1 MKFRLTRPALRDLAE
16 IGRYT
21 REQWG
26 KEQARDYGTAITAR
40 LKWLCRNEPLW
51 RERPELDVGIF
62 SYPHQSHVIVFRR
75 CRIGI
80 EILRIL
86 HRRMDPARHLE
97 NGEPE

>member
-1 MKFRLTRPALRDLAE
+1 MQKFTAHDAKAQFGSLIDTAFPEPVTIERH
-16 IGRYT
+16 GRH
-21 REQWG
+21 
-26 KEQARDYGTAITAR
+26 
-40 LKWLCRNEPLW
+40 
-51 RERPELDVGIF
+51 ERPQIDVGIF